1 MFLIIAAI
9 ILCIK
14 KNETLLFKGF
24 LSSQLMISRE
34 KLHLMIYSSNSFTQ
48 KQLRDPP
55 HMKRKFFQLSSAEKA
70 VWGSHTHSSSAGTH
84 NPARVDSFRAR
95 VNSPRACRTRLSYA
109 RIVLA
114 LSAKLE
120 QLHQTKQVIS
130 KSYYKQS
137 KTKPATAC
145 TVLCWWMCFARTER
159 FQYSGTQT
167 AIKF

>member
-70 VWGSHTHSSSAGTH
+70 V
-84 NPARVDSFRAR
+84 
-95 VNSPRACRTRLSYA
+95 
-109 RIVLA
+109 
-114 LSAKLE
+114 
-120 QLHQTKQVIS
+120 
-130 KSYYKQS
+130 
-137 KTKPATAC
+137 
-145 TVLCWWMCFARTER
+145 
-159 FQYSGTQT
+159 
-167 AIKF
+167 